1 MCTTRLGLTSGARY
15 LFNWN
20 GELVEDL
27 SQVPSLPKILQPTS
41 GIVLGPIW
49 VTKGEMFSAKGPLD
63 FMSLMVAN
71 TRERLS
77 LSKGLMEDC
86 AEILHDECCRGFV
99 NQEVEKQLKE
109 EVEVVEELERVLQ
122 MLLQILA
129 TIKTL
134 HAEESEVSPS
144 AHKFQHIS
152 EISSDNRLINGLQ
165 CFRIFIYPNGQKCEE
180 KLVVNI
186 RELLKGTKTK
196 AEEMQR
202 FFDFVNSNS
211 NVIKMFEMDIRM
223 VSVKRAFLIGGEE
236 ITSLSMLS
244 QDAKIWLTLGED
256 FIPIQYSILSISP
269 EKVIFKNLWGMNK
282 ILQKEDWT
290 GNSFTKPKFWQ
301 VLPSIPDQCQ
311 IEDVELSSFDEKL
324 AFLKKSYETRIREK
338 NTFLQFKKDSSLVLY
353 PQLKLLVKG
362 LNHEINM
369 WGEKIDQWFITKDGH
384 ICNRSFSNLLLGISD
399 NSICFLLNDKEDS
412 EMLDGAAVMLFE
424 KSSNMH
430 MKWTF
435 TKDGYIQSL
444 ENPGYVLTAVNG
456 FELEQNSCDSD
467 QSNPVIS
474 WEINNYNQNIVVME
488 KNNLQKSNLNNSID
502 ELPDHYDG
510 DDKIEM
516 NKTIFIS
523 KRYDGEKITLVVLP
537 RFPVHHFLA
546 SKQRWAIKNEQT
558 QELGKL
564 SKKWERQNLCW
575 PVNESE
581 EYIADVLEGFLV
593 YDVPQLRWKSFE
605 KKNDLF
611 RVATRTVKPIKIQLL
626 RNGEEKSQA
635 VSVFCPEA
643 RIGKS
648 NQSFQKGNGFS
659 GILNIGF
666 TKFLERC
673 TEVLNLPSAARRLF
687 SSEGIEIFSL
697 SNLNEDDLVYVSC
710 GEVWIKPSHEEEM
723 TLASLISD
731 VNKVRQFSLFRQQN
745 GLIVSAPNDMSKY
758 TSLHLI
764 EEPSVKPD
772 ENKIEFQ
779 NKVEDEK
786 QYNVCLYKWVY
797 ADEFIH
803 LKENPNYVINIY
815 NNQTTA
821 NEDLVICKRQIDIP
835 TQRWTLEM
843 DGSIHS
849 KANPQ
854 LVMAVC
860 MPVVKNDNYKNVFK
874 DARLIVTNKKILVNG
889 NSNQLFKIDE
899 ISGFMKAFAA
909 DQVNIEV
916 TASNKTGVCT
926 FAVFGENK
934 IIQPGF
940 VWKKQKRDGSIKKIL
955 LCESCGIVVRGSKKL
970 EAINGFVEFSCAIGN
985 AKKNKIKIKGSFL
998 CLNNRIDLSPPQLES
1013 TLFLCEKLLE
1023 LRQDAG
1029 TCKTVNK
1036 VIPSNPAVR
1045 ILAHK
1050 NGCNDDGVL
1059 VIGNSIQQLLDQ
1071 CTSKLNLSQSARLLF
1086 LMNGELV
1093 TNMNQI
1099 LKPYYPELT
1108 YIKQGFLQILNEENN
1123 DIERLDVRIPV
1134 DVWVS
1139 VGESYIPLQDPE
1151 KSERFIST
1159 SKQLAKLQ
1167 MINDLQ
1173 VKKHKLRHSKARRL
1187 LELSSETS
1195 IKPVIIKSIEEPPKE
1210 IDQSISQLQK
1220 HLNDVKLQERNITS
1234 DLLKKSNKNLY
1245 TMPQALKL
1253 FVFLNGEDPNIT
1265 SVVFARTFQELL
1277 SIATT
1282 KLNLPS
1288 CARRVFSKEGDE
1300 IFSMDSLVRNQTI
1313 CISCG
1318 NRFLNQD
1325 EKKNLIDLKA
1335 KWSRS
1340 QKKMFLEETENE
1352 RGIAENES
1360 VKRIKSKKNVKKV
1373 LKDYGDDE
1381 DCTNKG
1387 DDEENQDNEEDETI
1401 LMTSEDFSTNIDDSE
1416 SIANEATKNQSK
1428 LPSSI
1433 RFGLS
1438 LRVY

>member
-1 MCTTRLGLTSGARY
+1 MTTQKADNCIHRY
-15 LFNWN
+15 
-20 GELVEDL
+20 
-27 SQVPSLPKILQPTS
+27 
-41 GIVLGPIW
+41 
-49 VTKGEMFSAKGPLD
+49 AK
-63 FMSLMVAN
+63 
-71 TRERLS
+71 
-77 LSKGLMEDC
+77 
-86 AEILHDECCRGFV
+86 
-99 NQEVEKQLKE
+99 
-109 EVEVVEELERVLQ
+109 
-122 MLLQILA
+122 
-129 TIKTL
+129 
-134 HAEESEVSPS
+134 
-144 AHKFQHIS
+144 AHPFASVS
-152 EISSDNRLINGLQ
+152 EISS
-165 CFRIFIYPNGQKCEE
+165 
-180 KLVVNI
+180 
-186 RELLKGTKTK
+186 
-196 AEEMQR
+196 
-202 FFDFVNSNS
+202 
-211 NVIKMFEMDIRM
+211 
-223 VSVKRAFLIGGEE
+223 
-236 ITSLSMLS
+236 
-244 QDAKIWLTLGED
+244 
-256 FIPIQYSILSISP
+256 
-269 EKVIFKNLWGMNK
+269 
-282 ILQKEDWT
+282 
-290 GNSFTKPKFWQ
+290 
-301 VLPSIPDQCQ
+301 
-311 IEDVELSSFDEKL
+311 
-324 AFLKKSYETRIREK
+324 
-338 NTFLQFKKDSSLVLY
+338 
-353 PQLKLLVKG
+353 
-362 LNHEINM
+362 
-369 WGEKIDQWFITKDGH
+369 
-384 ICNRSFSNLLLGISD
+384 
-399 NSICFLLNDKEDS
+399 
-412 EMLDGAAVMLFE
+412 
-424 KSSNMH
+424 
-430 MKWTF
+430 
-435 TKDGYIQSL
+435 
-444 ENPGYVLTAVNG
+444 
-456 FELEQNSCDSD
+456 
-467 QSNPVIS
+467 
-474 WEINNYNQNIVVME
+474 
-488 KNNLQKSNLNNSID
+488 
-502 ELPDHYDG
+502 
-510 DDKIEM
+510 
-516 NKTIFIS
+516 
-523 KRYDGEKITLVVLP
+523 
-537 RFPVHHFLA
+537 
-546 SKQRWAIKNEQT
+546 
-558 QELGKL
+558 
-564 SKKWERQNLCW
+564 
-575 PVNESE
+575 
-581 EYIADVLEGFLV
+581 
-593 YDVPQLRWKSFE
+593 
-605 KKNDLF
+605 
-611 RVATRTVKPIKIQLL
+611 
-626 RNGEEKSQA
+626 
-635 VSVFCPEA
+635 
-643 RIGKS
+643 
-648 NQSFQKGNGFS
+648 
-659 GILNIGF
+659 
-666 TKFLERC
+666 
-673 TEVLNLPSAARRLF
+673 
-687 SSEGIEIFSL
+687 EIFSTG
-697 SNLNEDDLVYVSC
+697 V
-710 GEVWIKPSHEEEM
+710 
-723 TLASLISD
+723 A
-731 VNKVRQFSLFRQQN
+731 
-745 GLIVSAPNDMSKY
+745 
-758 TSLHLI
+758 
-764 EEPSVKPD
+764 PSVVTIRRRLCKHKPVKSQLD
-772 ENKIEFQ
+772 ASQLYASQLYASQLYASQLYASQLYASQLYASQLYASQLYASQLYASQLYACQLYACQLYACQLYASQLYACQLYVKSIICNQLYASQLYASQLYASQLYASQLYASQLYASQLYACQLYACQLYACQLYASQLYACQLYVKSIICNQ
-779 NKVEDEK
+779 LYASQLYACQLYACQLYASQLYACQLYASQLYACQLYVKSIICNQLYACQLYASQLYACQLYASQLYACQLYVKSIICKSIICMSIICKVNYI
-786 QYNVCLYKWVY
+786 QLYASQLY
-797 ADEFIH
+797 ASQLYASQLYASQLYASQLYASQLYACQLYASQLYACQLYASQLYACQLYVKSIIC
-803 LKENPNYVINIY
+803 KSIICMSIICKVNYMQVNY
-815 NNQTTA
+815 MHVNYMQTTA

-934 IIQPGF
+934 IIQP
-940 VWKKQKRDGSIKKIL
+940 QKRDGSIKKIL

-1360 VKRIKSKKNVKKV
+1360 VKRIKSKK
-1373 LKDYGDDE
+1373 
-1381 DCTNKG
+1381 
-1387 DDEENQDNEEDETI
+1387 
-1401 LMTSEDFSTNIDDSE
+1401 M
-1416 SIANEATKNQSK
+1416 
-1428 LPSSI
+1428 
-1433 RFGLS
+1433 
-1438 LRVY
+1438 